1 MYRTPIE
8 EYKTRKITHTLIP
21 IVRGCSPQGDTTIVG
36 STLLVSLSIAPIR
49 WEWHVITS
57 IPAKSNLLKLL
68 RE

>member
-8 EYKTRKITHTLIP
+8 EYRTRKITHTPIP

-49 WEWHVITS
+49 WEWLVITS